1 MLTHL
6 KNQRKNKMTDEWGI
20 FEKILLTP
28 NDEPVELITIKTL
41 HLLYVHPITLIIIIP
56 NAIHMIN
63 SEQYPSFKS
72 NITCCDKLKLKLIY
86 TNF

>member
-1 MLTHL
+1 
-6 KNQRKNKMTDEWGI
+6 MTDEWGI
-20 FEKILLTP
+20 FEKILLPP

-41 HLLYVHPITLIIIIP
+41 HFFKILYVHPITLIIIIP

-72 NITCCDKLKLKLIY
+72 NITFCDKIKLKLIY